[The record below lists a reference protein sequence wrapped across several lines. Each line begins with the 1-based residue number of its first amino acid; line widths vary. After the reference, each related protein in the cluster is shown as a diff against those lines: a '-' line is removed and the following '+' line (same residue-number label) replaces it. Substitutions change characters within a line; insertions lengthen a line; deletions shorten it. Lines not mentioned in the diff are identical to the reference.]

1 MKIHVLNP
9 QEAQKIAAGE
19 VVERPANIIK
29 ELLENSLDAGATHIT
44 LTVKDGGKTF
54 IQIIDNGS
62 GMSPDDALICCHRH
76 TTSKIDSVDQLESIT
91 TFGFRGEALASICS
105 IAKVTLTTKTAD
117 SLEGT
122 QLFIEHTKVQ
132 KNRVVACQTGT
143 TITIDDIFY
152 NVPARKKFLKSTQTE
167 WNHCLTLFK
176 AFALERPDV
185 HFSLKHDDALI
196 YHCPPVSTLQE
207 RITQLFEAP
216 LTTAVIPLITYNQ
229 DDVTVTG
236 AITTQQYAR
245 YDRGGI
251 FFFVNHRWIK
261 NYQLMQAVTKGYLNI
276 LPSGRYPAGVISLT
290 VNPKTVDINVHP
302 KKEEVQFL
310 HPKKVQD
317 AITHTVKT
325 SLEQNLSQ
333 QLKRPV
339 TFATTT
345 EHFTPTFEKPFFIMP
360 EVAHN
365 QSMTYQTSTAGDISK
380 LLPPF
385 AEPFDDAEPFS
396 YSDEKKEQQAVEQFA
411 HCIGHYHNTY
421 LLLEHK
427 DGLLFVDQHA
437 AHERILYE
445 KFGQNFQNLAKIN
458 LLFPLTLTYNQ
469 ETIELLA
476 NHFDLFKEHGI
487 ELEQTGKNQLNI
499 TAVPVFLNNQPIN
512 ELIEET
518 IGLIKELQG
527 INSVE
532 FHKII
537 TEKLRAQM
545 ACKAAIKAGD
555 HLTKETIDQLLTD
568 LEATNNRFTC
578 PHGRPTTW
586 LLPLND
592 IERKFK
598 RKL

>member
-1 MKIHVLNP
+1 MKIHKLHP

-19 VVERPANIIK
+19 VVERPANILK
-29 ELLENSLDAGATHIT
+29 ELLENSLDAGATHIAIS
-44 LTVKDGGKTF
+44 VKNGGKDF
-54 IQIIDNGS
+54 IDITDNGS
-62 GMSPDDALICCHRH
+62 GMDLDDALICFHRH
-76 TTSKIDSVDQLESIT
+76 TTSKIHSVDQLPSIT

-105 IAKVTLTTKTAD
+105 IAKVTLTTKTAENP
-117 SLEGT
+117 EGVQLLIENT
-122 QLFIEHTKVQ
+122 QVQTKSM
-132 KNRVVACQTGT
+132 VACQTGT
-143 TITIDDIFY
+143 TIKIDDIFY

-167 WNHCLTLFK
+167 WSHCLSLFK
-176 AFALERPDV
+176 AYALERPDI
-185 HFSLKHDDALI
+185 HFMLKHDDTLI
-196 YHCPPVSTLQE
+196 YNCPPIKTLQE
-207 RITQLFEAP
+207 RIAQLFEAP
-216 LTTAVIPLITYNQ
+216 LTSAIIPLKSSTQ
-229 DDVTVTG
+229 DDITVTG

-276 LPSGRYPAGVISLT
+276 LPSGRYPAGAINIT
-290 VNPKTVDINVHP
+290 VNPKTVDSNVHP

-325 SLEQNLSQ
+325 TLEQHLSQ
-333 QLKRPV
+333 QLKRSV
-339 TFATTT
+339 TVATSI
-345 EHFTPTFEKPFFIMP
+345 ETFKPAFEQPLLFDTQTVQIQP
-360 EVAHN
+360 K
-365 QSMTYQTSTAGDISK
+365 TYQSVKTHDTSN

-385 AEPFDDAEPFS
+385 AEPFDDTKTFT
-396 YSDEKKEQQAVEQFA
+396 YSTEKKEQKAVEQFA

-445 KFGQNFQNLAKIN
+445 RFVQNFENLPKIK

-469 ETIELLA
+469 ETIELLI
-476 NHFDLFKEHGI
+476 NYFNLFNKHAI
-487 ELEQTGKNQLNI
+487 EFEQVGKNQLNI
-499 TAVPVFLNNQPIN
+499 TAIPVFLNNQPVN
-512 ELIEET
+512 ELIEEI
-518 IGLIKELQG
+518 IGWIKELQG
-527 INSVE
+527 INKLE

-537 TEKLRAQM
+537 TEKLRAKM

-555 HLTKETIDQLLTD
+555 ILTKETIDQLLID
-568 LEATNNRFTC
+568 LESSNNRFTC

-598 RKL
+598 RKM

>member
-62 GMSPDDALICCHRH
+62 GMEPDDALICCHRH

-105 IAKVTLTTKTAD
+105 IAKVTLTTKTAEA
-117 SLEGT
+117 LEGT
-122 QLFIEHTKVQ
+122 QLFIENTKVQ
-132 KNRVVACQTGT
+132 TNRIVSCQTGT

-167 WNHCLTLFK
+167 WSHCLTLFK
-176 AFALERPDV
+176 ACALERPNI
-185 HFSLKHDDALI
+185 HFILKHDDALI
-196 YHCPPVSTLQE
+196 YNCPPVSCLKD
-207 RITQLFEAP
+207 RVNQLFDTP
-216 LTTAVIPLITYNQ
+216 LASAIIPLIEYSDQTMSIS
-229 DDVTVTG
+229 G

-251 FFFVNHRWIK
+251 FFFVNHRWVK
-261 NYQLMQAVTKGYLNI
+261 NYQLIQAVTKGYLNV
-276 LPSGRYPAGVISLT
+276 LPAGRYPAGVINITLD
-290 VNPKTVDINVHP
+290 PKTVDINVHP

-310 HPKKVQD
+310 HPKMVE
-317 AITHTVKT
+317 AGITQAVKAT
-325 SLEQNLSQ
+325 LEQYFSQ
-333 QLKRPV
+333 QLKRPI
-339 TFATTT
+339 TFAA
-345 EHFTPTFEKPFFIMP
+345 PTSEFQSAFKQPIFASSGSILTQP
-360 EVAHN
+360 SIVYTAHE
-365 QSMTYQTSTAGDISK
+365 THKA

-385 AEPFDDAEPFS
+385 AEPF
-396 YSDEKKEQQAVEQFA
+396 YQDEKDIADTSEENVQQVVEQFA
-411 HCIGHYHNTY
+411 HFIGHYHNTY

-427 DGLLFVDQHA
+427 NGLLFVDQHA

-445 KFGQNFQNLAKIN
+445 KFGNNFQNLAKIN
-458 LLFPLTLTYNQ
+458 LLFPLTLMYNQ
-469 ETIELLA
+469 ETMELLA

-487 ELEQTGKNQLNI
+487 ELEQTGKNQLTLKAI
-499 TAVPVFLNNQPIN
+499 PVFLNNQPIN
-512 ELIEET
+512 EMLEAM
-518 IGLIKELQG
+518 IGEIKELQG
-527 INSVE
+527 IETNT

-555 HLTKETIDQLLTD
+555 ALSKETIDQLLYD
-568 LEATNNRFTC
+568 LEKTNNRFTC

-586 LLPLND
+586 LLPLTD

-598 RKL
+598 RKI

>member
-44 LTVKDGGKTF
+44 LSLKNGGKTF

-62 GMSPDDALICCHRH
+62 GMEPDDALICFHRH
-76 TTSKIDSVDQLESIT
+76 TTSKINSVNQLQSIT

-117 SLEGT
+117 LLEGT
-122 QLFIEHTKVQ
+122 QLLIKDNKAQT
-132 KNRVVACQTGT
+132 NRIVACQTGT
-143 TITIDDIFY
+143 TISIDDIFY

-176 AFALERPDV
+176 ASALERPDV
-185 HFSLKHDDALI
+185 HFILKHDDALI
-196 YHCPPVSTLQE
+196 YNWPPVSCLKD
-207 RITQLFEAP
+207 RVNQLFDTP
-216 LTTAVIPLITYNQ
+216 LANAIIPLIKYSDETMS
-229 DDVTVTG
+229 VSG

-245 YDRGGI
+245 YDRGGF
-251 FFFVNHRWIK
+251 FFFVNHRWVK
-261 NYQLMQAVTKGYLNI
+261 NYQLMQAVTKGYLNV
-276 LPSGRYPAGVISLT
+276 LPTGRYPAGVINIT
-290 VNPKTVDINVHP
+290 VDPTTVDINVHP

-310 HPKKVQD
+310 HPKIVEAGITQ
-317 AITHTVKT
+317 AIKAT
-325 SLEQNLSQ
+325 LEQYLSQ

-339 TFATTT
+339 TF
-345 EHFTPTFEKPFFIMP
+345 TPPNKEFKPSFEQPMFASSESILTQP
-360 EVAHN
+360 SIVYTAHE
-365 QSMTYQTSTAGDISK
+365 THKA

-385 AEPFDDAEPFS
+385 AEPFHDNAEQFAPAT
-396 YSDEKKEQQAVEQFA
+396 EKNEQQTVEQFA

-427 DGLLFVDQHA
+427 EGLLFVDQHA

-458 LLFPLTLTYNQ
+458 LLFPFTLTYNQ
-469 ETIELLA
+469 ETMELLA

-512 ELIEET
+512 QLIEET

-555 HLTKETIDQLLTD
+555 ALNKETIDQLLYD
-568 LEATNNRFTC
+568 LEKTNNRFTC

-586 LLPLND
+586 LLPLTD

>member
-9 QEAQKIAAGE
+9 QEAQKIAAGQ

-44 LTVKDGGKTF
+44 LSLKDGGKTF

-62 GMSPDDALICCHRH
+62 GMEPDDALICFHRH
-76 TTSKIDSVDQLESIT
+76 TTSKINSVNQLQSIT

-117 SLEGT
+117 LLEGT
-122 QLFIEHTKVQ
+122 QLLIKDNKVQ
-132 KNRVVACQTGT
+132 ANRIVACQTGT
-143 TITIDDIFY
+143 TISIDDIFY

-167 WNHCLTLFK
+167 WSHCLGLFK
-176 AFALERPDV
+176 ACALERPDV
-185 HFSLKHDDALI
+185 HFILKHDDAVI
-196 YHCPPVSTLQE
+196 YNCPPANSLTDRV
-207 RITQLFEAP
+207 RQLFDTP
-216 LTTAVIPLITYNQ
+216 LTNAIIPLIQYSTE
-229 DDVTVTG
+229 TMSISG

-245 YDRGGI
+245 YDRGGL
-251 FFFVNHRWIK
+251 FFFVNHRWVK
-261 NYQLMQAVTKGYLNI
+261 NYQLMQAVTKGYLNV
-276 LPSGRYPAGVISLT
+276 LPTGRYPAGVINIT
-290 VNPKTVDINVHP
+290 VDPKTVDINVHP

-310 HPKKVQD
+310 HPKMIEAGITQ
-317 AITHTVKT
+317 AIKAT
-325 SLEQNLSQ
+325 LEQHLSQ

-339 TFATTT
+339 TFTTSTT
-345 EHFTPTFEKPFFIMP
+345 EFKPAFEQPTLASYESILTQPSIAYT
-360 EVAHN
+360 AHE
-365 QSMTYQTSTAGDISK
+365 THKA

-385 AEPFDDAEPFS
+385 AEPFYDDPEQFTAAT
-396 YSDEKKEQQAVEQFA
+396 EKNEQQTVEQFA

-427 DGLLFVDQHA
+427 EGLLFVDQHA

-476 NHFDLFKEHGI
+476 DHFDLFKEHGI
-487 ELEQTGKNQLNI
+487 ELEQTGKNQLTLKAI
-499 TAVPVFLNNQPIN
+499 PVFLNNQPVN
-512 ELIEET
+512 EILEEM
-518 IGLIKELQG
+518 IGEIKQLEG

-555 HLTKETIDQLLTD
+555 VLSKETIDQLLYD
-568 LEATNNRFTC
+568 LERTNNRFTC

-586 LLPLND
+586 LLPLTD